1 MDREVNTEEMMDE
14 LLGEV
19 IGNIP
24 EQKADQSTTSNTGD
38 NDQTKLIDLSSP
50 KRAYTKKVSFC
61 AAENAK
67 PNSKPKSLPCTK
79 TSVICNSEAQPCT
92 EHDLIDFSNPDPACT
107 KTDVHHNYDYPDL
120 TQNSAPM
127 SFRLIPQ
134 KLENLVEGGD

>member
-1 MDREVNTEEMMDE
+1 MDK

-19 IGNIP
+19 IDNIP
-24 EQKADQSTTSNTGD
+24 EQNT
-38 NDQTKLIDLSSP
+38 DQTKLIDLSSP
-50 KRAYTKKVSFC
+50 EPACTKKVSFC
-61 AAENAK
+61 AAEKK
-67 PNSKPKSLPCTK
+67 PNCEPASLRCTK
-79 TSVICNSEAQPCT
+79 TSVFCNSEAQPCT